1 MGMSRLAAKRRTR
14 KRALIHQAMIF
25 RKSRHREGTQWI
37 ENFSLVETAPARF
50 YTITRGESATANVAS
65 DKEVFTPPSKVLI
78 GDGIVKPDDRLIP
91 IINGITLDI
100 LYEVDNHEIN
110 PSFLSVLIEVP
121 ISLLPETFSIDDGR
135 LVMEGE
141 RNV

>member
-1 MGMSRLAAKRRTR
+1 MSRLAAKRRTR

-25 RKSRHREGTQWI
+25 RKSRHREGVQWI

-65 DKEVFTPPSKVLI
+65 DKEAFTPPSKVLI

-91 IINGITLDI
+91 IIDGTILDI

-110 PSFLSVLIEVP
+110 PSFLSVLR
-121 ISLLPETFSIDDGR
+121 SADFSFT
-135 LVMEGE
+135 
-141 RNV
+141 RNIFD